1 MVKIRHTGIV
11 TSNLKKS
18 LWFWKDQLNF
28 KIKKKANEKGEAID
42 KVLGYKNVRVKT
54 LKLEDKNKN
63 LIELLFFLNSPRIK
77 KNKIFPYSVGITHIS
92 VTVTKLESLYRKLIK
107 KKVKFN
113 SKPKISADRKVLM
126 TYCKTPEGCY
136 LELVE
141 EL

>member
-1 MVKIRHTGIV
+1 M
-11 TSNLKKS
+11 
-18 LWFWKDQLNF
+18 
-28 KIKKKANEKGEAID
+28 
-42 KVLGYKNVRVKT
+42 
-54 LKLEDKNKN
+54 
-63 LIELLFFLNSPRIK
+63 
-77 KNKIFPYSVGITHIS
+77 GITHIS